1 MNLNIKKF
9 AQFFAIPLAILCFQS
24 VQAQPIMIPGFMGIE
39 NSSLDAAAAG
49 ADSTSAYF
57 TISNLHYEPIILL
70 SASGEAF
77 ENAAFIGSNN
87 EELEQVIIQP
97 GDRLI
102 MGSNDVHLRLSGID
116 ASINDERSQAITLLV
131 RRGLEPE
138 EEVEAIENLGA
149 MSGQR
154 SREAGIPNEKEY
166 VVNVPVGH

>member
-1 MNLNIKKF
+1 MNLNIKKIV
-9 AQFFAIPLAILCFQS
+9 QFIAIPLAILAFQS

-39 NSSLDAAAAG
+39 SSSLDAAAEG
-49 ADSTSAYF
+49 SDSTTAYF
-57 TISNLHYEPIILL
+57 TISNLHHEPIILL
-70 SASGEAF
+70 SASAEAF
-77 ENAAFIGSNN
+77 ENANFIGPNN

-102 MGSNDVHLRLSGID
+102 MGSNDVHLRLSGFD

-138 EEVEAIENLGA
+138 EEVEAIEDMGA
-149 MSGQR
+149 MSGRR

-166 VVNVPVGH
+166 IVNVPVRH